1 MSSIVKDVKEVLGID
16 SQGFSF
22 DTDIVMHINTAVS
35 TLRQLG
41 ATDHREFIV
50 DSGTLWED
58 VFKPEM
64 ALWLVR
70 SYVYLRCRLLFDPPS
85 NSVVQTASEKQISE
99 LDWRIQVLAES
110 ESK

>member
-1 MSSIVKDVKEVLGID
+1 MSSIVEDVKEVLGID
-16 SQGFSF
+16 SRGYNF
-22 DTDIVMHINTAVS
+22 DTDICMHINTAIS

-41 ATDHREFIV
+41 ATDYREFITG
-50 DSGTLWED
+50 SGLVWED

-64 ALWLVR
+64 SLFLVR

-85 NSVVQTASEKQISE
+85 NSFVQTAIEKQISE
-99 LDWRIQVLAES
+99 LEWRIQVLAES

>member
-1 MSSIVKDVKEVLGID
+1 MPSIVEDVKEVLGVN
-16 SQGFSF
+16 SRGYGFN
-22 DTDIVMHINTAVS
+22 TDICMHINTAIS

-41 ATDHREFIV
+41 ATDYREFIV
-50 DSGTLWED
+50 DSGITWEE

-85 NSVVQTASEKQISE
+85 NSFVQTALEKQISE
-99 LDWRIQVLAES
+99 LEWRIQVLVES